1 MKLVSILATAG
12 LLSFATASQ
21 AQLLITGIMDG
32 TLDNGQPTFVEI
44 RNVSGSSLNLS
55 AYSLNIYSD
64 GATSATDSL
73 DLSLVTGSLPAG
85 EFMIIHGAQAAF
97 DLVWPTVPSNV
108 TEYYWSACTMDG
120 NDPITIEVDAVKS
133 DVKVMPT
140 TPTPTPTPTP
150 IVIDVYGSIGTKL
163 TTWEYTD
170 TYATRTS
177 GPSSSTWIA
186 AQWNVQPIS
195 TLNGTDA
202 SAHGTA
208 MPLGSNASLPVG
220 LDFFAVE

>member
-55 AYSLNIYSD
+55 GYSLNIYSD

-73 DLSLVTGSLPAG
+73 DLSLVMGSLPAG
-85 EFMIIHGAQAAF
+85 EFIVIHGSQATF

-108 TEYYWSACTMDG
+108 TEYYWSPCIMDG
-120 NDPITIEVDAVKS
+120 NDPITIETEAAKS
-133 DVKVMPT
+133 DAKVP
-140 TPTPTPTPTP
+140 PTPTPTL

-202 SAHGTA
+202 SAHGA
-208 MPLGSNASLPVG
+208 ALPLGSNASLPVG